1 MQGCV
6 YRNATF
12 LSGKERL
19 TWLEVQVLL
28 GLQVVFVGWA
38 AWESPEPPGRGFWK
52 WEVEAP
58 CRCGWAGSLA
68 LEKLELGLEGT
79 LG

>member
-12 LSGKERL
+12 LSRKERL

-28 GLQVVFVGWA
+28 GLGVVCRVGCMG
-38 AWESPEPPGRGFWK
+38 EPR
-52 WEVEAP
+52 AT
-58 CRCGWAGSLA
+58 WAGL
-68 LEKLELGLEGT
+68 LEVAG
-79 LG
+79 